1 MTVAFEME
9 EAARPQACAA
19 GRVAGLC
26 AILGAHL
33 AATEAL

>member
-1 MTVAFEME
+1 MTVVFDME

-19 GRVAGLC
+19 GRVAALC

-33 AATEAL
+33 AAMEAL